1 MKKIKNIVITIF
13 MVLILLPLAFFNWEK
28 DFISKIDNRK
38 LTNFP
43 SLETINTDTV
53 ETFNKYLSDRLGF
66 REEMITW
73 YSDIHLKMFHTLVHP
88 DYIYGED
95 DYIFFDIYQKSYNEH
110 TDKFVQTIQKVAK
123 YVESRGAKF
132 YILINPEKTSV
143 YTDKLPKGTNYN
155 RLWLDQV
162 ENRLSEANIQWI
174 DNIDILKEKKK
185 TELVYNKQYDVGHW
199 NDNGAF
205 YGTNNLLEWI
215 SKDFPKVRP
224 HYKDDFTI
232 GEEFEQYLPTSKIE
246 VNEMVPVYELKN
258 KDYIDL
264 TEEFDSLV
272 KRDYQQNHFSYIKN
286 ESESSN
292 LPNVLVFQGSYL
304 NGREKFLAD
313 RFKEYMAVHNYE
325 NIFDVDYYF
334 NIFQPDIVVFEVAEY
349 TIHEQY
355 FATAKMDSVHL
366 NPPINNHLEMIETDK
381 KEVSISEDLINTIE
395 FQDENKEI
403 EFAYLKMNDRY
414 YDFSKKE
421 NIFELSLKKENF
433 ELNDAYIIYKK
444 VNDSNYYI
452 FKVSK

>member
-1 MKKIKNIVITIF
+1 
-13 MVLILLPLAFFNWEK
+13 MVLILLPLAFFNLEK

-73 YSDIHLKMFHTLVHP
+73 YSDMHLKMFHTLVHP

-95 DYIFFDIYQKSYNEH
+95 DYIFFDLYQKSYNEH

-313 RFKEYMAVHNYE
+313 RFNEYVAVHNYE

-355 FATAKMDSVHL
+355 FATEKMDSVHL
-366 NPPINNHLEMIETDK
+366 NPAINNHLEMIEIDK

-414 YDFSKKE
+414 YDFNEKE

>member
-1 MKKIKNIVITIF
+1 MKKIKNVVITIF
-13 MVLILLPLAFFNWEK
+13 MFLILLPLAFFNLEK

-73 YSDIHLKMFHTLVHP
+73 YSDMHLKMFHTLVHP

-95 DYIFFDIYQKSYNEH
+95 DYIFFDLYQKSYNEH

-132 YILINPEKTSV
+132 YVLINPEKTSV

-185 TELVYNKQYDVGHW
+185 TELVYNKKYDVGHW

-304 NGREKFLAD
+304 NGREKFLVD
-313 RFKEYMAVHNYE
+313 RFKEYVAVHNYE

-355 FATAKMDSVHL
+355 FATEKMDSVHL
-366 NPPINNHLEMIETDK
+366 NPPINTNLEMIETDK
-381 KEVSISEDLINTIE
+381 KEVSISENLINTIE

-414 YDFSKKE
+414 YDFNEKE

-444 VNDSNYYI
+444 VNNPNYYI